1 MAYTN
6 YESLK
11 QVTDEFGLK
20 VKRIHFLKTKPFKV
34 NEYYLEVLKRYFA
47 DGSSIASEIAICEKL
62 ISPIINEVAYAN
74 KLTVFSHV
82 VFNLKGSESL
92 KGIPDYL
99 IGIKANDDTTLG
111 TPIAC
116 LGEAKKDDFILGWGQ
131 VAAEMY
137 AAQQANKEEDIDI
150 PIYGIVSNGTVWQI
164 GLLENSLLKIETNSY
179 SGQSQEIFDVLNW
192 VFAVSY
198 KNLSKVIN
206 LEED

>member
-6 YESLK
+6 YENLK

-111 TPIAC
+111 TPIVC
-116 LGEAKKDDFILGWGQ
+116 LGEAKKDNFVLGWGQ

-137 AAQQANKEEDIDI
+137 AAQQANKEENLNI
-150 PIYGIVSNGTVWQI
+150 PIYGLVSNGRLWEI
-164 GLLENSLLKIETNSY
+164 GLLTGNNLQIDTISY

-192 VFAVSY
+192 VFADCY
-198 KNLSKVIN
+198 KNLSEVIN